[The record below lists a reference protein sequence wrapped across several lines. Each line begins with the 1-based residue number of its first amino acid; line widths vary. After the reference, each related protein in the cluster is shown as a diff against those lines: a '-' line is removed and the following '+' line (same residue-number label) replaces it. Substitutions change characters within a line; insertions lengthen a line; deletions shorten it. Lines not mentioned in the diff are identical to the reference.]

1 MKVTAHPKAPK
12 RSASKAQPK
21 KILSPIEQALDAD
34 SKINS
39 ANLQAKEKKF
49 KAQHGKNWR
58 DFVRSGR
65 SFSSVERIDPVSAD
79 QEITYKLRDEF
90 GWEWICQNCK
100 VKSFVTLSMIA
111 IWKVMGETIRT
122 DMVKEWEQL
131 AKDTQARG
139 FDPPPKPTPEICPCP
154 NCKFRPGAPE

>member
-90 GWEWICQNCK
+90 GWEWIWK
-100 VKSFVTLSMIA
+100 VK
-111 IWKVMGETIRT
+111 GETIRT